1 MRYYFLVAYLPE
13 IHRDDKKLKLR
24 LSDLLQEKDH
34 ITEQDWKQVEL
45 LLLSGDLLQ
54 IERLLAGKSNE
65 VEYSLYGLEFWKEQL
80 KSPREVPEFMAE
92 PFETIAAE
100 GMTPRNLDRLQ
111 DAYYRHVIDNASSSF
126 LREYML
132 FEKDLR
138 NTVAAVRARRK
149 GLPASDSVVGE
160 GDVVDLLSRST
171 AEDFGLSAQYP
182 WIEKIVSAK
191 GPVETEEAIQQIVW
205 DNIDEMTEKLDF
217 DFDVVLAYLLKLHLL
232 ERSIGLSEEQG
243 METVRQLEEL

>member
-1 MRYYFLVAYLPE
+1 MKYYFLVAYLPE

-24 LSDLLQEKDH
+24 LSDLLAEKNH

-54 IERLLAGKSNE
+54 IERLLAGKATE

-80 KSPREVPEFMAE
+80 KSPKDVPEFMAE
-92 PFETIAAE
+92 PFEAIVAE
-100 GMTPRNLDRLQ
+100 GLTPRILERIHE
-111 DAYYRHVIDNASSSF
+111 AYYRYVIEATSSPF
-126 LREYML
+126 LRGYMI

-138 NTVAAVRARRK
+138 NAVAAVRARRK

-171 AEDFGLSAQYP
+171 AEDFGLTAEYP
-182 WIEKIVSAK
+182 WIEKIVSAR
-191 GPVETEEAIQQIVW
+191 GPVETETAIQQIIW
-205 DNIDEMTEKLDF
+205 DTIEEMTEKLDF
-217 DFDVVLAYLLKLHLL
+217 DFDVVLAYILKLHLV
-232 ERSIGLSEEQG
+232 ERNISLSEEQG
-243 METVRQLEEL
+243 METVRHLEEL